1 MVSKNELRSYQDMS
15 VERWAS
21 RNFVLG
27 SIIAGALLIMAVA
40 GSTMGLQPHA
50 DPAGHSGISE
60 LSASQK
66 RSNTAFYLM
75 STASEK
81 LPIESWGEHAV

>member
-1 MVSKNELRSYQDMS
+1 
-15 VERWAS
+15 
-21 RNFVLG
+21 
-27 SIIAGALLIMAVA
+27 
-40 GSTMGLQPHA
+40 MGLQPHA
-50 DPAGHSGISE
+50 DPAGHSGVSE

-66 RSNTAFYLM
+66 RSNTAFDLM